1 MQKFSSDG
9 VNLAFID
16 LAPTNDAPRGE
27 SIILVHGFASSHMV
41 NWVNTQW
48 TKTLTHAGYRV
59 VALDNRG
66 HGQSDKPHEP
76 EAYSSHIMAE
86 DVRRLMDHLEIAR
99 ADVMG
104 YSMGARISAHL
115 ALAHPQRLRSLLLGG
130 LGIHLVEGVGLPL
143 GIADAM
149 EAPSLDV
156 LSDPMQRM
164 FRAFADANKSD
175 LKALAACIRGSR
187 QTLTP
192 DEVGRIAMP
201 TLVSVGTKDDVAG
214 SGQEL
219 AALIPNAE
227 AFAIEGRD
235 HNLAVGD
242 KTHKQAVLDFLRWL

>member
-201 TLVSVGTKDDVAG
+201 ALVSVGTKDDVAG